1 MISFTQQL
9 CRSLQA
15 PATIKR
21 FRDAGIGF
29 AFIAL
34 IQFLVVPIQLILDL
48 HSFNLPA
55 SILVML
61 LIWVLMIV
69 ADYIHEGT
77 TQIYTKHLRGPTDF
91 LGRHM
96 SFGFVASFIMLNKD
110 HTPSAIEIFRIT
122 GAFAITTLMGY
133 VGSFLI
139 AAGSFKLE
147 RRFRGRQTEVLNL
160 ENDNKSWPSPSAALP
175 APPAEGSPRPL
186 SQLSQI
192 SVAEAKNDSLAS
204 IEPAKKDSSAQS
216 VDHLVRTAPL
226 WICFLLIAIVGIPV
240 SIATHYDTPF
250 EALCFVLFWI
260 LAVQFQRSLKTSCGL
275 QRFPRLRLTV
285 VILANPVMVTWALG
299 TCYLWIKTAYTKQ
312 TIDIVIS
319 EFRRHNTLAGS
330 IIAIMGGGNLTSHIG
345 AGDLSGPILDAGIVC
360 LGFKM
365 FEYRKE
371 LWESCITVFATCA
384 ILAVVNVFL
393 NVLVAHVIGLKP
405 TDALAFAARS
415 VTIALGVPA
424 IQNLGGSAT
433 IMSAMVIF
441 GGILFQMAG
450 DWVFSMLRIQDQK
463 CQEKPDN
470 GSSSDSDSDVEKG
483 FVAGGN
489 EKELWRSVGS
499 DNAVIAAGV
508 TVGINAAAMGTAHL
522 IERDSRATAYS
533 ALSMTLF
540 GAMTVALT
548 ALPGVSEAVISLA
561 SL

>member
-1 MISFTQQL
+1 MISLTQQL

-15 PATIKR
+15 PATMKR
-21 FRDAGIGF
+21 FRDAGMGIS
-29 AFIAL
+29 FIIL
-34 IQFLVVPIQLILDL
+34 NQFLVVPIQILLNL
-48 HSFNLPA
+48 HSFSLPA
-55 SILVML
+55 SVLVML
-61 LIWVLMIV
+61 LFWVLMIV
-69 ADYIHEGT
+69 ANCIHSGT
-77 TQIYTKHLRGPTDF
+77 AQLYTKHLRGPADF

-110 HTPSAIEIFRIT
+110 HSPSAIEVSRIA
-122 GAFAITTLMGY
+122 GAFLVTTLISYIGAY
-133 VGSFLI
+133 LITLGSFR
-139 AAGSFKLE
+139 LE
-147 RRFRGRQTEVLNL
+147 QRFRGQQMKVCDL
-160 ENDNKSWPSPSAALP
+160 ENNNKSWPSPSTALP
-175 APPAEGSPRPL
+175 TPPTEGSPRPL

-192 SVAEAKNDSLAS
+192 TVPVVKDDLVIST
-204 IEPAKKDSSAQS
+204 EPTEKGSTSQFIDY
-216 VDHLVRTAPL
+216 LVHIAPL
-226 WICFLLIAIVGIPV
+226 WICFFLLTVVGIPI
-240 SIATHYDTPF
+240 SIATQYETPF

-260 LAVQFQRSLKTSCGL
+260 LSVQFQRSLKASCSL
-275 QRFPRLRLTV
+275 QQFPRLRSTI

-299 TCYLWIKTAYTKQ
+299 TGYLWIKTAYTNQ
-312 TIDIVIS
+312 TIDTIIS
-319 EFRRHNTLAGS
+319 EFHRHNTLAEG
-330 IIAIMGGGNLTSHIG
+330 ILAIMEDGNLTSHIG
-345 AGDLSGPILDAGIVC
+345 AGDLSGPVLDAGIVC

-371 LWESCITVFATCA
+371 LWESFVTVFTTCA
-384 ILAVVNVFL
+384 TLAVVNVFI
-393 NVLVAHVIGLKP
+393 NVLIARVIGLKP

-424 IQNLGGSAT
+424 IENLGGSAT

-450 DWVFSMLRIQDQK
+450 DWVFSLMRIQDQECRAK
-463 CQEKPDN
+463 SEY
-470 GSSSDSDSDVEKG
+470 DSDSDVEKG
-483 FVAGGN
+483 FATEQS
-489 EKELWRSVGS
+489 EKESRRSAGS

-561 SL
+561 KL